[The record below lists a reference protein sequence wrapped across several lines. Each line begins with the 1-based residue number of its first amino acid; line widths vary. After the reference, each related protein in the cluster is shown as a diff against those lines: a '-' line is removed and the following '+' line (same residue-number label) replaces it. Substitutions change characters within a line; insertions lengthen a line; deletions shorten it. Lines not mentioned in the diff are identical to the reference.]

1 MSKDA
6 SRDSKLPESE
16 ECEEGGVRS
25 ICEFEVEVIDEA
37 GDELARNSCCVGEN
51 CCLRGENGGEPIKR
65 DVWEGDEQRIGDVE
79 K

>member
-1 MSKDA
+1 MSKDT

-37 GDELARNSCCVGEN
+37 GDEPRNSSCVGEN

-65 DVWEGDEQRIGDVE
+65 DDVWEGDERRIGEVE